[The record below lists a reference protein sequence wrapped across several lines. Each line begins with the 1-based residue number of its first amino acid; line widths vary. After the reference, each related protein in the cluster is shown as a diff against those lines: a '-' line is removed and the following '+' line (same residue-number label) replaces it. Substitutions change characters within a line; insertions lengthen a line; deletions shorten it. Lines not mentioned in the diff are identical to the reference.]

1 MDIFTWSI
9 PFVVEKVSDMFVTL
23 LKSTNEENLSDEE
36 DEEEEHPAAAVG
48 KKPIIIPS
56 GDAKG
61 LSEKGNK
68 LRGKIKFVAR
78 MAKLQRVLR

>member
-36 DEEEEHPAAAVG
+36 DEDEDHPAVG
-48 KKPIIIPS
+48 IKKPIVIPS